1 MLLYITMLYIVM
13 GDYSFATHSD
23 AIFSDNVF
31 SNIYLYLAKY
41 GDVRA
46 CVRAF
51 TNLPWL
57 ISL

>member
-1 MLLYITMLYIVM
+1 MIE
-13 GDYSFATHSD
+13 DYSFATHSD

-46 CVRAF
+46 CVRACVRAF
-51 TNLPWL
+51 TSLPLL